1 MILINIDEAT
11 RKKIEKSHWSFF
23 ESKYKNKHHKYFHK
37 HVLERM
43 LGISEND
50 LKTIVIGRFDS
61 NEFQALFAKLS
72 KRMEAAEKKRYY
84 GSWKKRIEGIFD
96 YEIFRDN
103 NEKWNSY
110 TFFSELGI
118 NVCPYCNRQYV
129 FTIKNDVKE
138 KQKIQRITAPEIDHF
153 FPQTNYPYLACSL
166 YNFIP
171 SCHSCNH
178 GKREFGKGIIY
189 PYKEDF
195 GKKFPFRVKFG
206 KESDK
211 SDNIVKIENVRV
223 FFENNDCKISQ
234 TEREICKKCLK
245 IQKSIKTF
253 HLGRIYNEHK
263 IELNDLFERYRN
275 YSQPK
280 RKDILRLFHE
290 DDLKNGIGKLNDNQ
304 INAVL
309 SLYAKKMKNLFL
321 GLPLGAEGKEY
332 PLRKFKEDI
341 IEQLD
346 ETTRNMQNRVKESLP

>member
-1 MILINIDEAT
+1 M
-11 RKKIEKSHWSFF
+11 
-23 ESKYKNKHHKYFHK
+23 
-37 HVLERM
+37 
-43 LGISEND
+43 
-50 LKTIVIGRFDS
+50 
-61 NEFQALFAKLS
+61 
-72 KRMEAAEKKRYY
+72 
-84 GSWKKRIEGIFD
+84 
-96 YEIFRDN
+96 
-103 NEKWNSY
+103 
-110 TFFSELGI
+110 
-118 NVCPYCNRQYV
+118 
-129 FTIKNDVKE
+129 
-138 KQKIQRITAPEIDHF
+138 
-153 FPQTNYPYLACSL
+153 
-166 YNFIP
+166 
-171 SCHSCNH
+171 
-178 GKREFGKGIIY
+178 
-189 PYKEDF
+189 
-195 GKKFPFRVKFG
+195 
-206 KESDK
+206 
-211 SDNIVKIENVRV
+211 

-304 INAVL
+304 INVVL